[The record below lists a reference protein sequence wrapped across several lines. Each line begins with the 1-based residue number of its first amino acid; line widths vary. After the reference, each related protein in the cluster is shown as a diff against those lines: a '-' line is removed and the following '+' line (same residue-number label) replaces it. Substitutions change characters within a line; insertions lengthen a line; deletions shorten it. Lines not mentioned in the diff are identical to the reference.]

1 MALLLMIYQ
10 VLIIQYYYMDSHLEV
25 ALFFII
31 SAWLTVLRQ
40 LNLHLINIVLSRL
53 TYITVSVS

>member
-25 ALFFII
+25 ALFFIT

-40 LNLHLINIVLSRL
+40 LNLHLIDIVLSRL

>member
-25 ALFFII
+25 ALFFTI

>member
-1 MALLLMIYQ
+1 
-10 VLIIQYYYMDSHLEV
+10 MDSHLEV

-31 SAWLTVLRQ
+31 STWLTVLRQ
-40 LNLHLINIVLSRL
+40 LNLHLIDIVLSRL